1 LSGVPSS
8 LIGQSK
14 IEIQKSKI
22 PPSLAFSLLEILVA
36 VALLSFIILGLL
48 SMFLQT
54 QKAFRNSMKQVDVLE
69 AGRAA
74 TDFLS
79 RELSQITP
87 SQMPLTMNFYAAGS
101 FSFNNPLYQQLP
113 GSVEQRTNIVQKL
126 FFISRY
132 NQDWIGTGYQVI
144 SDYTNAGVGTLY
156 RFSTNRARAQTP
168 LLFTD
173 YINAPLARLNRVVD
187 GIVHFRVRAFATNG
201 FPIEPMNSPILGFRP
216 NADTNGMVQMQ
227 FSTGQWEVSVP
238 DQADYY
244 FTSNAVPAFVEIEVG
259 ILEPPIF
266 ERWRGIGSGN
276 VAAQLNY
283 LSNHVAN
290 VHIFRQRIPIQNVD
304 YTAYQ

>member
-1 LSGVPSS
+1 M
-8 LIGQSK
+8 
-14 IEIQKSKI
+14 
-22 PPSLAFSLLEILVA
+22 VA

-87 SQMPLTMNFYAAGS
+87 SQMPFTTNFYAELS
-101 FSFNNPLYQQLP
+101 FSFNQPLYQQLP
-113 GSVEQRTNIVQKL
+113 GNVEQRENIVQKL
-126 FFISRY
+126 FFVSRY

-144 SDYTNAGVGTLY
+144 SDYQNAGVGTLY
-156 RFSTNRARAQTP
+156 RFSTNHIRAQTP
-168 LLFTD
+168 QLLTD
-173 YINAPLARLNRVVD
+173 FINAPLTNLNRVVD

-201 FPIEPMNSPILGFRP
+201 FPIEPMSSPTLGFRP
-216 NADTNGMVQMQ
+216 FAGTNGLVPMQ
-227 FSTGQWEVSVP
+227 FSLGQWEAPVP
-238 DQADYY
+238 DQPDYY
-244 FTSNAVPAFVEIEVG
+244 FMSNAVPAFVEIEVG

-276 VAAQLNY
+276 PVAQHNY

-304 YTAYQ
+304 YSAYQ